1 MLGRLHSNAFFPVF
15 FSATLGRQTSEGHK
29 AALSRRKEQRGEGAG
44 NLLLFCNV
52 LALLS
57 ASHVHSANA
66 FMTVPGARY

>member
-1 MLGRLHSNAFFPVF
+1 MLGRLHSNAFFPV

-66 FMTVPGARY
+66 FITVPGARY